1 MDDDY
6 SFEVPQVNFQQIDE
20 EVDQQQLNQ
29 FFDVSNQQNND
40 EFDVSDLSSAQ
51 SNFMETSNNDETLI
65 NVAEEQLNINNDV
78 PQSNKKH
85 LTHEERERL
94 SIERAKKE
102 SERLK
107 MESKKSYKLL
117 ELEPPAKKYFKV
129 KVTNVKE
136 FKFATD
142 KRVHKNHEMQTRNDK
157 YIEKNEFK
165 RQLRS
170 STTPNQAN
178 LKLTQPKPFSFVGKQ
193 RKRPATEDAEYVSTA
208 EMVNKFANKTPS
220 RFHKAAKNSN
230 FVKGSSS
237 RRLGNTVPKTPNFS
251 KRTKTVTHNIP
262 SFQDKLEQEFE
273 EAKKNQF
280 KARPV
285 NKQILSKADT
295 LKKVNKKKVTVPLK
309 FNFASDNLPAKAK
322 KEDGGASY
330 VFKAQQIPQG
340 MLKGVT
346 GVKEKKKAAS
356 TKPVSPNFSK
366 HKKRQRVEPATRT
379 VEQPRFYK
387 PPPKTTTGVMQ
398 LKSNTSRSVTQP
410 KPFAFDA
417 RDKERFAKKE
427 QKLQEEREKSLKL
440 ASTFRARKAPNMDS
454 PSRLPP
460 KSSFALTK
468 IEPFNLEIEERV
480 GTRVE
485 EHKRKILEKEK
496 LEAEKRNFK
505 ANTGYEKVLKKEAW
519 KPELKHKFTEVLDVD
534 LKSTVRAQKR
544 NEYDQQ
550 RKILQDQSEAIAQAE
565 IEAAKCREIE
575 EAKELRKQ
583 MNVKAHDIRKYKP
596 IRVAKSEKSLTKPMS
611 PNFSTRFNK

>member
-6 SFEVPQVNFQQIDE
+6 SFEVPKVNFQQIDD
-20 EVDQQQLNQ
+20 EVDQKQLNQ
-29 FFDVSNQQNND
+29 FFDVSNQQSND
-40 EFDVSDLSSAQ
+40 EFNASDLSSAQ
-51 SNFMETSNNDETLI
+51 SNFMETTNNDETLI
-65 NVAEEQLNINNDV
+65 NVAEEQLNVNKDV

-117 ELEPPAKKYFKV
+117 ELEPPAKKCFKL
-129 KVTNVKE
+129 KVTSVKE

-142 KRVHKNHEMQTRNDK
+142 KRHGMQTRNDK
-157 YIEKNEFK
+157 YIEKKEFK

-170 STTPNQAN
+170 STTANQAN

-193 RKRPATEDAEYVSTA
+193 RKRPATEASEYVSTA

-230 FVKGSSS
+230 FVKESCS

-251 KRTKTVTHNIP
+251 KRKKTVTHNII
-262 SFQDKLEQEFE
+262 SFQEKLEQEFE

-285 NKQILSKADT
+285 NKQILRKADT
-295 LKKVNKKKVTVPLK
+295 LKKVNKKEVTVPLN

-330 VFKAQQIPQG
+330 VFKAQQIPKG
-340 MLKGVT
+340 MLEGVT
-346 GVKEKKKAAS
+346 GVKQKKKTAS

-366 HKKRQRVEPATRT
+366 LNKRQRVEPATRM
-379 VEQPRFYK
+379 VEKPSLYK

-427 QKLQEEREKSLKL
+427 QKLQEEREKPLKL
-440 ASTFRARKAPNMDS
+440 ASAFRARKAPNMDS

-460 KSSFALTK
+460 KKSFALTK

-480 GTRVE
+480 ETRVE
-485 EHKRKILEKEK
+485 EHKRKILEEDK

-505 ANTGYEKVLKKEAW
+505 ANTGYEKILKKEAW
-519 KPELKHKFTEVLDVD
+519 KPELEHKFTEVLDVD

-565 IEAAKCREIE
+565 NEAAKYREIE

>member
-6 SFEVPQVNFQQIDE
+6 SFEVPKVNFQQIDE

-29 FFDVSNQQNND
+29 FFDINDQQNND
-40 EFDVSDLSSAQ
+40 KFDVSDLSSAQ
-51 SNFMETSNNDETLI
+51 SNFMETTNNDETLI
-65 NVAEEQLNINNDV
+65 SLAEEQLNSNNDIS
-78 PQSNKKH
+78 QSNKKH
-85 LTHEERERL
+85 LTQEERERL

-107 MESKKSYKLL
+107 MKSKNSYKLL
-117 ELEPPAKKYFKV
+117 TLEPPAKKCFKS

-136 FKFATD
+136 FTFATD
-142 KRVHKNHEMQTRNDK
+142 KRLKSHDMQTRNDK
-157 YIEKNEFK
+157 FVEKNEFK

-170 STTPNQAN
+170 NTTAKQVS

-193 RKRPATEDAEYVSTA
+193 RKRPATEDSEYVSTA

-230 FVKGSSS
+230 FIKGSSS

-262 SFQDKLEQEFE
+262 SFKDKLEQEIQD
-273 EAKKNQF
+273 AKNNQF

-285 NKQILSKADT
+285 NKQILTKADS
-295 LKKVNKKKVTVPLK
+295 LKKVNKKKVTVPMK
-309 FNFASDNLPAKAK
+309 FNFASDNLPAKPK

-340 MLKGVT
+340 ILKGVT
-346 GVKEKKKAAS
+346 GVKERKKAAS
-356 TKPVSPNFSK
+356 TRPVSPNFSK
-366 HKKRQRVEPATRT
+366 HKKRQKVEPAPKMI
-379 VEQPRFYK
+379 EQPRFYK

-427 QKLQEEREKSLKL
+427 QKLQEEREKPLKL
-440 ASTFRARKAPNMDS
+440 ASLFRARKAPNMDS
-454 PSRLPP
+454 PSKLPP
-460 KSSFALTK
+460 KNSFALTK

-485 EHKRKILEKEK
+485 EHKRKILEEEK

-505 ANTGYEKVLKKEAW
+505 ANTGYDKILKNEAW
-519 KPELKHKFTEVLDVD
+519 KPELEHKFTEVLDVD
-534 LKSTVRAQKR
+534 LKSTIRAQKR

-565 IEAAKCREIE
+565 NEAAKNREIE

-583 MNVKAHDIRKYKP
+583 MIVKAHDIRKYKP